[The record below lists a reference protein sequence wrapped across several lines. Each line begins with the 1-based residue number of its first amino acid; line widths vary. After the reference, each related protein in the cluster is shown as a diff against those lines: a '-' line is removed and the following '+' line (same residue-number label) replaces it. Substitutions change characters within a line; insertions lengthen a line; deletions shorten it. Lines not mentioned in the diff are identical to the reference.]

1 VIRALLAT
9 ALVGGL
15 LLVAGCGSDGSGETT
30 QPSVSIPAVTSP
42 IPATST
48 TTPALTT
55 TPTQS
60 TTGTGSGGSGGS
72 PPGGGPPGA
81 NPGKP
86 DSETNDLRPPA
97 GSPQD
102 AFEKQC
108 NQNPRACG

>member
-15 LLVAGCGSDGSGETT
+15 VLAGCGSDGSGETT
-30 QPSVSIPAVTSP
+30 QPSVSIPAITSP

-60 TTGTGSGGSGGS
+60 TTRTGSGGSGG
-72 PPGGGPPGA
+72 GPPGA
-81 NPGKP
+81 DPGKP
-86 DSETNDLRPPA
+86 DSETNDLPPPA